1 MKQLKQLFLLS
12 LVLLLSACGSNIEG
26 TTYADRDGNTLTFKP
41 KEKMSIHTG
50 NQDLEFDYKVEGTK
64 ITVRDLKKNKG
75 FQLVNF
81 FRVLDDG
88 SIRSLDGT
96 RLSRQGK

>member
-1 MKQLKQLFLLS
+1 MKPLKQMFLLS
-12 LVLLLSACGSNIEG
+12 WVVLLSACGPSIEG
-26 TTYADRDGNTLTFKP
+26 TTYDDRDGNTLTFKP
-41 KEKMSIHTG
+41 KGKMSIHTG

>member
-1 MKQLKQLFLLS
+1 MTQLFLLS
-12 LVLLLSACGSNIEG
+12 LVLLLSSCGSNIEG
-26 TTYADRDGNTLTFKP
+26 TTYADRDGNTLTFQP
-41 KEKMSIHTG
+41 KGKMSVHTG

-75 FQLVNF
+75 FQLVSF

-88 SIRSLDGT
+88 SIRSLEGT

>member
-1 MKQLKQLFLLS
+1 MKHVCLL
-12 LVLLLSACGSNIEG
+12 LLILLLSACGPKFEG

-41 KEKMSIHTG
+41 KGKISLHTG
-50 NQDLEFDYKVEGTK
+50 NQDLEFDYKIEGTK

-75 FQLVNF
+75 FQLVDF
-81 FRVLDDG
+81 LRVLDDG

>member
-1 MKQLKQLFLLS
+1 M
-12 LVLLLSACGSNIEG
+12 EG
-26 TTYADRDGNTLTFKP
+26 TTYADREGNTLTFKP
-41 KEKMSIHTG
+41 KGKMSVHSG
-50 NQDLEFDYKVEGTK
+50 SQDLEFDYTVQGTK

-88 SIRSLDGT
+88 SIRSLDGM
-96 RLSRQGK
+96 RLTRQGK